1 MKTKRIPYLW
11 AYIVSLILVTSIL
24 YVLLDAFLIPKSLVV
39 VDPTENPVCDVTPG
53 GTQVDKTV
61 DITDTSYSESQ
72 TVVYKNIT
80 IEKVQE
86 NGYVYYVADIQ
97 LSNPAYLRTAFAK
110 NTFGRNINQYTS
122 TIAKNNKAILAING
136 DFYGFRDKGLIIR
149 NGVLYRDNPRSPI
162 DNRTLI
168 IDKNGDFKFVTEG
181 EVNGESLVAEG
192 VTQSFS
198 FGPVLI
204 ENGKLVDTSK
214 QYWVAAKANPRVG
227 IGQIGP
233 LHYLFV
239 VVDGRTGTSDGMTL
253 PQLAQVLYDRGAI
266 TAYNLD
272 GGGSSTM
279 FYNGKVINRPT
290 TDGNN
295 IGERGVSDIIY
306 ITGK

>member
-1 MKTKRIPYLW
+1 MKSKRIPYLW
-11 AYIVSLILVTSIL
+11 AYIVSLVLVTSIL

-39 VDPTENPVCDVTPG
+39 MDPKENTVCDVTPG
-53 GTQVDKTV
+53 GTQVDKIV
-61 DITDTSYSESQ
+61 DVSATDYSESQ
-72 TVVYKNIT
+72 TIVYKSIK
-80 IEKVQE
+80 IEKIQE

-122 TIAKNNKAILAING
+122 TIAKNNNAILAING
-136 DFYGFRDKGLIIR
+136 DFYGFREKGLIIR
-149 NGVLYRDNPRSPI
+149 NSKLYRDNPRSPI
-162 DNRTLI
+162 DNRTMI
-168 IDKNGDFKFVTEG
+168 IDKKGDFKFVTEG
-181 EVNGESLVAEG
+181 EVSGESLIADG

-204 ENGKLVDTSK
+204 ENSKLVDTSK

-227 IGQIGP
+227 IGQLGP

-253 PQLAQVLYDRGAI
+253 PELAQIFYKRGAI
-266 TAYNLD
+266 MAYNLD

-290 TDGNN
+290 TDGTN

-306 ITGK
+306 IVGK